1 MRYHTDPSTG
11 PRTCQYDSPLP
22 DSPALEQSAADA
34 ARAHDTQAMHDRIAD
49 QAWAMQCQ
57 LNDSQHLQPVVIPT
71 PAPSTVPVL
80 ECECGRIIPGNLSS
94 DIYVKSPKTG
104 LICQID
110 HRFAGDLPPRV
121 RGRICIADDE
131 GTRRAKF
138 TLLELKGILRVY
150 RLCCQPVKFEAGPMV
165 STGHHT
171 FARRH

>member
-1 MRYHTDPSTG
+1 MHTVSHPASHS
-11 PRTCQYDSPLP
+11 YWHDSPLA
-22 DSPALEQSAADA
+22 DSPAMEMESAAA
-34 ARAHDTQAMHDRIAD
+34 EHARDMQEIQNRIQDESWALAMAL
-49 QAWAMQCQ
+49 A
-57 LNDSQHLQPVVIPT
+57 QPTPAVTPT

-80 ECECGRIIPGNLSS
+80 ECECGRIIPGNIAS

-165 STGHHT
+165 STGPHT